1 MEMMKE
7 ELFNEF
13 LENVV
18 ENYFKGVSVEDAL
31 RQAFEILVDKLDLRG

>member
-18 ENYFKGVSVEDAL
+18 ENYFEGFSVEEAIK
-31 RQAFEILVDKLDLRG
+31 QAFEILMNKLDI

>member
-1 MEMMKE
+1 MGILKE

-18 ENYFKGVSVEDAL
+18 ENYFKGVSVEEAI
-31 RQAFEILVDKLDLRG
+31 RQAFDILIDKLEF